1 MCAESGMEMACSLPE
16 EGVMLL
22 SIHCYVIEHGRWTAR
37 SVTHVSVGMLGEE
50 AVAVFRD
57 DQGNDFCPDAPNVPA
72 SSVMKRVRTGQ
83 VVECPLSARPAITPT
98 VGRRLHNALLSASEK
113 VHGDDDAG
121 EDTKGRTAG
130 SADLPAAS

>member
-1 MCAESGMEMACSLPE
+1 MEMACSLPE
-16 EGVMLL
+16 EGVLLL

-72 SSVMKRVRTGQ
+72 SSVIKRVRTGH
-83 VVECPLSARPAITPT
+83 VVGCPLSSRPAITPT
-98 VGRRLHNALLSASEK
+98 VGRRLHNALLSASEQ
-113 VHGDDDAG
+113 VQGDDASSEDRKGSPAG
-121 EDTKGRTAG
+121 G
-130 SADLPAAS
+130 ADLQAAL